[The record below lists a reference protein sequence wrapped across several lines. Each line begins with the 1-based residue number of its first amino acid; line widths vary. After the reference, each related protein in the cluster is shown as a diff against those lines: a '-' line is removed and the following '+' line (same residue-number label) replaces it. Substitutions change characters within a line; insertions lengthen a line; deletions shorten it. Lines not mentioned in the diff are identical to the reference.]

1 MLKYT
6 GKRCSLGDWLGKLVS
21 TSESTNGSMKQIGMS
36 MALGTEKNPE
46 EFIDL
51 RFVNLRSSL

>member
-1 MLKYT
+1 
-6 GKRCSLGDWLGKLVS
+6 VS

-36 MALGTEKNPE
+36 MALATEENPE

-51 RFVNLRSSL
+51 RFVNLRSSFSLIIGEGEGS